1 MIMKL
6 SEGIESGLHCALL
19 LAMIPEEAVLPARAL
34 AEFHGVSESYLLKHL
49 QSLAAGGILQ
59 AVPGPKGGYRLA
71 RQPDDITVLDVVQ
84 AIEGKGPAFRCTEIR
99 QRGPCPGK
107 ASSYRIPCAIN
118 QTMLRA
124 ESAWKDSLRSVTI
137 ADLVH
142 QISGKVD
149 PKSVHC
155 ATHWIGERLRFQS
168 VAKET

>member
-19 LAMIPEEAVLPARAL
+19 LAMIPRESVLPARAL
-34 AEFHGVSESYLLKHL
+34 AEFHGVSETYLLKHL
-49 QSLAAGGILQ
+49 QTLGASGILK

-71 RQPDDITVLDVVQ
+71 RAPHTITALDVVE
-84 AIEGKGPAFRCTEIR
+84 AIEGKEPAFRCTEIR

-107 ASSYRIPCAIN
+107 PSSYRIPCAIN

-137 ADLVH
+137 ADLVR
-142 QISGKVD
+142 QIAGKVD
-149 PKSVHC
+149 PRSAQC
-155 ATHWIGERLRFQS
+155 ATQWIGERLRFQGL
-168 VAKET
+168 AKET

>member
-19 LAMIPEEAVLPARAL
+19 LAMIPAEAVLPARAL
-34 AEFHGVSESYLLKHL
+34 AEFHGVSETYLLKHL
-49 QSLAAGGILQ
+49 QSLAASGILQ

-71 RQPDDITVLDVVQ
+71 RQPDAITALDVVE
-84 AIEGKGPAFRCTEIR
+84 AIEGKEPAFRCTEIR

-107 ASSYRIPCAIN
+107 PSSYRIPCAIN

-124 ESAWKDSLRSVTI
+124 ESAWKDSLQSVTI
-137 ADLVH
+137 ADLVQ

-149 PKSVHC
+149 PKSAQC
-155 ATHWIGERLRFQS
+155 ATQWIGERLRFQHL
-168 VAKET
+168 AKET

>member
-1 MIMKL
+1 MIVKL

-19 LAMIPEEAVLPARAL
+19 LAMIPADAVLPARAL
-34 AEFHGVSESYLLKHL
+34 AEFHGVSETYLLKHL
-49 QSLAAGGILQ
+49 QTLAGCGILQ

-71 RQPDDITVLDVVQ
+71 RGADAISVLDVVE
-84 AIEGKGPAFRCTEIR
+84 AIEGREPAFRCTEIR

-107 ASSYRIPCAIN
+107 PSSYRIPCAVN

-124 ESAWKDSLRSVTI
+124 EVTWKDSLRAVTV

-149 PKSVHC
+149 PKSVEC
-155 ATHWIGERLRFQS
+155 ATQWIGERLRFQTT
-168 VAKET
+168 ANET

>member
-19 LAMIPEEAVLPARAL
+19 LAMVPSDTVLPSKAL
-34 AEFHGVSESYLLKHL
+34 AEFHGVSETYLLKHL
-49 QSLAAGGILQ
+49 QSLAANGILQ

-71 RQPDDITVLDVVQ
+71 HRPDAITILDVVE
-84 AIEGKGPAFRCTEIR
+84 AIEGKDPAFRCTEIR

-107 ASSYRIPCAIN
+107 ANSCRVPCAIN
-118 QTMLRA
+118 QTMLHA

-137 ADLVH
+137 ADLVQ

-149 PKSVHC
+149 PKSAQC
-155 ATHWIGERLRFQS
+155 ATQWIGERLRFQA

>member
-1 MIMKL
+1 MKL

-19 LAMIPEEAVLPARAL
+19 LAMIPAEAVLPARAL
-34 AEFHGVSESYLLKHL
+34 AEFHGVSETYLLKHL
-49 QSLAAGGILQ
+49 QTLAGSGILQ

-71 RQPDDITVLDVVQ
+71 HRPDAITVLDVVE
-84 AIEGKGPAFRCTEIR
+84 AIEGDQPAFRCTEIR

-107 ASSYRIPCAIN
+107 SSSYRIPCAIN

-142 QISGKVD
+142 QITGKVD
-149 PKSVHC
+149 PKSAQC
-155 ATHWIGERLRFQS
+155 ATHWIGERLRFQ
-168 VAKET
+168 ALTKET

>member
-34 AEFHGVSESYLLKHL
+34 AEFHGVSETYLLKHL
-49 QSLAAGGILQ
+49 QALAGEGILE

-71 RQPDDITVLDVVQ
+71 RPPHAITALDVVE
-84 AIEGKGPAFRCTEIR
+84 AIEGKEPAFRCTEIR

-107 ASSYRIPCAIN
+107 PSSYRIPCAIN

-124 ESAWKDSLRSVTI
+124 EEAWKDSLRSVTI
-137 ADLVH
+137 ADLVQ
-142 QISGKVD
+142 QIAGKVD
-149 PKSVHC
+149 PKSAQC
-155 ATHWIGERLRFQS
+155 STQWIGERLRFQS